1 MESLRIKERPSHQ
14 EQEEIKEPIKTEP
27 KEKEEQEQEEN
38 NIEKENPISQHNGEK
53 RNWLQNFVDKLM
65 KELDDRE

>member
-1 MESLRIKERPSHQ
+1 LMESLRIKERPSHQ
-14 EQEEIKEPIKTEP
+14 EGIKEPIKTEP
-27 KEKEEQEQEEN
+27 KEEQEEN
-38 NIEKENPISQHNGEK
+38 NTEKENPISQHNGEK